1 MINKSV
7 HVQEH
12 LNNALKQKKKRKLQK
27 CISIHEMLSV

>member
-12 LNNALKQKKKRKLQK
+12 LNNALKQKKTQAAKM
-27 CISIHEMLSV
+27 HFYT

>member
-12 LNNALKQKKKRKLQK
+12 LNNALKQKNKTQAAKM
-27 CISIHEMLSV
+27 HFYT